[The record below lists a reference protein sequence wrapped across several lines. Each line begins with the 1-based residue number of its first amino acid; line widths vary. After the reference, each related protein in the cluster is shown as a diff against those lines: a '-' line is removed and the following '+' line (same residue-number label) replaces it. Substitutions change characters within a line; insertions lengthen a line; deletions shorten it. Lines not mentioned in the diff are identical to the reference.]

1 MTKKKYSFKH
11 YRRLPHKGH
20 MKNKRSFYQEFEKAF
35 TWLQFDDSKQTTFA
49 VFMVNFLPLRNV
61 IERKM

>member
-20 MKNKRSFYQEFEKAF
+20 MKNKRSFYQEFDKAF
-35 TWLQFDDSKQTTFA
+35 TWLQFDN
-49 VFMVNFLPLRNV
+49 VF
-61 IERKM
+61 K

>member
-11 YRRLPHKGH
+11 YRRLPHKKGH

-35 TWLQFDDSKQTTFA
+35 TWLQFDDSKQTTFCSVYGEFPA
-49 VFMVNFLPLRNV
+49 LA
-61 IERKM
+61 